1 MGTHPIFESD
11 FDCLTDSKMV
21 PAPSLYTVGGIL
33 VMDNDGKRLIA
44 RYYNDDF
51 PTVREQKAFE
61 KEIYDKTKKRDDEI
75 LLLDGYT
82 ITYKTNVDLMFYV
95 IGSADENELLLA
107 NVLNCF
113 YESVSLIL
121 RKNVEKRA
129 MFRHLENIFLAL
141 DEICDQGIVMEIDPQ
156 AVFDRL
162 AIRGE
167 DIPLSEQ
174 NVTQLYQQVKEQV
187 KWSLFK

>member
-1 MGTHPIFESD
+1 MLLEV
-11 FDCLTDSKMV
+11 KM
-21 PAPSLYTVGGIL
+21 
-33 VMDNDGKRLIA
+33 
-44 RYYNDDF
+44 
-51 PTVREQKAFE
+51 
-61 KEIYDKTKKRDDEI
+61 
-75 LLLDGYT
+75 
-82 ITYKTNVDLMFYV
+82 KTNYFYQGQLKFRSFSRTDV
-95 IGSADENELLLA
+95 NTENHIRVSKL
-107 NVLNCF
+107 NYFSVLNCF
-113 YESVSLIL
+113 YDSTSLIL

-129 MFRHLENIFLAL
+129 LFRHLENIFLAL

-174 NVTQLYQQVKEQV
+174 NITQLYQQAKEQV

>member
-1 MGTHPIFESD
+1 
-11 FDCLTDSKMV
+11 
-21 PAPSLYTVGGIL
+21 
-33 VMDNDGKRLIA
+33 
-44 RYYNDDF
+44 
-51 PTVREQKAFE
+51 
-61 KEIYDKTKKRDDEI
+61 
-75 LLLDGYT
+75 
-82 ITYKTNVDLMFYV
+82 MFYV
-95 IGSADENELLLA
+95 IGSQDENELLLSRSVTIFLFFT
-107 NVLNCF
+107 NQFDYFSVLNCF
-113 YESVSLIL
+113 YDSTSLIL

-129 MFRHLENIFLAL
+129 LFRHLENIFLAL

-174 NVTQLYQQVKEQV
+174 NITQLYQQAKEQV

>member
-1 MGTHPIFESD
+1 MNI
-11 FDCLTDSKMV
+11 K
-21 PAPSLYTVGGIL
+21 
-33 VMDNDGKRLIA
+33 
-44 RYYNDDF
+44 
-51 PTVREQKAFE
+51 
-61 KEIYDKTKKRDDEI
+61 
-75 LLLDGYT
+75 LDY
-82 ITYKTNVDLMFYV
+82 F
-95 IGSADENELLLA
+95 S
-107 NVLNCF
+107 VLNCF
-113 YESVSLIL
+113 YDSTSLIL

-129 MFRHLENIFLAL
+129 LFRHLENIFLAL

-174 NVTQLYQQVKEQV
+174 NITQLYQQAKEQV

>member
-1 MGTHPIFESD
+1 MGFFLSVPLE
-11 FDCLTDSKMV
+11 KMV
-21 PAPSLYTVGGIL
+21 PAPSLYTVGAIL

-51 PTVREQKAFE
+51 PSPREQKAFE
-61 KEIYDKTKKRDDEI
+61 KKIFDKTKKRDDEI

-82 ITYKTNVDLMFYV
+82 VTYKTNVDLMFYV
-95 IGSADENELLLA
+95 IGSAEENELLLM

-113 YESVSLIL
+113 YEAVPLTL

-129 MFRHLENIFLAL
+129 MFRHMENVFLAL
-141 DEICDQGIVMEIDPQ
+141 DEICDQGIVMEIDAQ

-174 NVTQLYQQVKEQV
+174 NLTQLYQQAKEQV

>member
-1 MGTHPIFESD
+1 MYQYFLIGIWEENFRQDKEARWWNSFVRWIFNYIQNECRFNVLCYWKPRGKWITFNKVSSHS
-11 FDCLTDSKMV
+11 FV
-21 PAPSLYTVGGIL
+21 RLY
-33 VMDNDGKRLIA
+33 
-44 RYYNDDF
+44 RYRNLKLYF
-51 PTVREQKAFE
+51 
-61 KEIYDKTKKRDDEI
+61 
-75 LLLDGYT
+75 
-82 ITYKTNVDLMFYV
+82 
-95 IGSADENELLLA
+95 S
-107 NVLNCF
+107 VLNCF
-113 YESVSLIL
+113 YDSTSLIL

-129 MFRHLENIFLAL
+129 LFRHLENIFLAL

-174 NVTQLYQQVKEQV
+174 NITQLYQQAKEQV

>member
-1 MGTHPIFESD
+1 
-11 FDCLTDSKMV
+11 
-21 PAPSLYTVGGIL
+21 
-33 VMDNDGKRLIA
+33 
-44 RYYNDDF
+44 
-51 PTVREQKAFE
+51 
-61 KEIYDKTKKRDDEI
+61 
-75 LLLDGYT
+75 
-82 ITYKTNVDLMFYV
+82 MFYV
-95 IGSADENELLLA
+95 IGSQDENELLLSRSVKILQFITDWSISIW
-107 NVLNCF
+107 NYFSVLNCF
-113 YESVSLIL
+113 YDSTSLIL

-129 MFRHLENIFLAL
+129 LFRHLENIFLAL

-174 NVTQLYQQVKEQV
+174 NITQLYQQAKEQV